1 MNDLLDTIPLM
12 QSKDFKD
19 RAKAEY
25 HQLKIRHDRL
35 SDMLTHYREG
45 ILTFTPN
52 CPYDLL
58 HAQLV
63 YMEGYMRILEE
74 RAVIEFIDL

>member
-25 HQLKIRHDRL
+25 RQLKIRHDRL
-35 SDMLTHYREG
+35 SDMLTKYREG
-45 ILTFTPN
+45 DLGFTPN
-52 CPYDLL
+52 CSYDLL
-58 HAQLV
+58 HTQLV
-63 YMEGYMRILEE
+63 YMEGYMKVLEE
-74 RAVIEFIDL
+74 RAIIEFIDL